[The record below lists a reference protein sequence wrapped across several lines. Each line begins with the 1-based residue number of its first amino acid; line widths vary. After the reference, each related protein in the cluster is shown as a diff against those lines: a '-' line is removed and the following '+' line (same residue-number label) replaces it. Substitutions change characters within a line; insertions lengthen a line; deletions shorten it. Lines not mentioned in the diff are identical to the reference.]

1 MDSILSRGS
10 TPGEFRTPER
20 LAVAFWTTIS
30 SIAIVLSIGTSLHLM
45 VNYRQPTA
53 AVSWLFAFWTLPYLG
68 AILYLMFAVYDGP
81 RRIRER
87 RSLSQKLRSLSQR
100 QQLAQPGSGVNDA
113 EQENSM
119 ADRIFDRIGAIPTTR
134 GNIVDLHPDPS
145 AARRDVLDLLRNA
158 KHEIFLET
166 YIWDRDEF
174 TREVGDILA
183 QKSKEGVDVRVLLD
197 AIGVRNSAKRLTH
210 LKVPNAQFLSP
221 NPLKGRFQINF
232 RNHRKL
238 LVVDSEIAITGG
250 RNFGARYYDEGESG
264 IRDLSIWVQ
273 GPAVGVYRGIFKE
286 DWFVG
291 AEGADHPSEDVK
303 LPPRCGD
310 IDLRVIPHG
319 PDETQEVYVPL
330 LSASIREAKDDV
342 LIVTPYFAPGPAMLH
357 DLRVAA
363 LSGVRIRIMVPV
375 RTPERW
381 PDFAAR
387 RFFGQ
392 ALDAGVEVYV
402 KPPPFVHAKAVVID
416 ASTAFVGSA
425 NFDQRSF
432 YLNYELTSQ
441 VQSADFA
448 RQVLDYFKDDLESC
462 TQLDAE
468 EFRRRAWWKRGIEN
482 AAALFSPII

>member
-1 MDSILSRGS
+1 M
-10 TPGEFRTPER
+10 
-20 LAVAFWTTIS
+20 AFWTTIS
-30 SIAIVLSIGTSLHLM
+30 LIAIVLSIGTSLHLM

-68 AILYLMFAVYDGP
+68 AILYLMFAVYEGP

-87 RSLSQKLRSLSQR
+87 RSLSQKLRRLDQR
-100 QQLAQPGSGVNDA
+100 KQLTQSGSKVDG
-113 EQENSM
+113 SKRPRGR
-119 ADRIFDRIGAIPTTR
+119 ADLIFDRTGAIPTTH
-134 GNIVDLHPDPS
+134 GNTVDLHPNPDT
-145 AARRDVLDLLRNA
+145 ARNDILERLRNA
-158 KHEIFLET
+158 KREIFLET
-166 YIWDRDEF
+166 YIWTRDEF

-183 QKSKEGVDVRVLLD
+183 RKFKDGVDVRVLLD
-197 AIGVRNSAKRLTH
+197 AIGVRTTRGNSAARLTE
-210 LKVPNAQFLSP
+210 LGVPNAQFLAP

-238 LVVDSEIAITGG
+238 LVIDSEVAITGG
-250 RNFGARYYDEGESG
+250 RNYGARYFDESESG
-264 IRDLSIWVQ
+264 IRDLSIRVQ

-291 AEGADHPSEDVK
+291 SWGSDHPSEDVEF
-303 LPPRCGD
+303 PPRCGNL
-310 IDLRVIPHG
+310 DLRVIPHG
-319 PDETQEVYVPL
+319 RDETHEVYVPI

-342 LIVTPYFAPGPAMLH
+342 FIVTPYFAPGPAMLH

-363 LSGVRIRIMVPV
+363 LSGVRIRIMVPE

-381 PDFAAR
+381 PEIAAR
-387 RFFGQ
+387 RFLGQ